1 MFNLDPT
8 LLLQAFGLTFLGV
21 GMAVRLGLWK
31 KWYWRTKGSLYS
43 YMPLGTMFLLYS
55 LYEPMKARL
64 GASFWMFQS
73 LFGVLILLGVWWS
86 LRPPAFIKP
95 AWVRWVE
102 AHPKDVRQAMERAAT
117 DDSTWEQHVTSQEA
131 VEAWARAL
139 KFKNPRSKAGS
150 KAKK

>member
-1 MFNLDPT
+1 
-8 LLLQAFGLTFLGV
+8 
-21 GMAVRLGLWK
+21 
-31 KWYWRTKGSLYS
+31 
-43 YMPLGTMFLLYS
+43 
-55 LYEPMKARL
+55 MKARL

-102 AHPKDVRQAMERAAT
+102 THPKDVRQAMERAAT
-117 DDSTWEQHVTSQEA
+117 DDPTWEQHVTSQEA